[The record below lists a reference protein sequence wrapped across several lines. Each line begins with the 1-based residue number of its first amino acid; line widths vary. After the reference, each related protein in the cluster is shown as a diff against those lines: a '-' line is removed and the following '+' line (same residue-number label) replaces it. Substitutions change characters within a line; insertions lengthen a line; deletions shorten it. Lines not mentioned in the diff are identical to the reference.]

1 MKGLVGALHEEPGE
15 NKRGHCD
22 LRQEQTAVCFFGVFF
37 CSLRVTKKY
46 APLHQPEG
54 TCAERSWT
62 RSKTSHCI
70 LNLLIPRV
78 IPPATNQS

>member
-22 LRQEQTAVCFFGVFF
+22 LRQEQTAVLVFLG
-37 CSLRVTKKY
+37 SLRVTKKY
-46 APLHQPEG
+46 APLHQPEA
-54 TCAERSWT
+54 TCAERSWS
-62 RSKTSHCI
+62 RRRTSHRI